1 MEEETMRDKFLY
13 RTVLFWLVFG
23 LCPLFLAA
31 QEQPAGG
38 IDSSYFSGL
47 KVRSI
52 GPAGMSG
59 RIACVDVAVDNP
71 KIIYVGTATGGIWKS
86 INGGVT
92 WKPIFDD
99 QRTSS
104 IGDITIDPTNP
115 EVVWVGTGEANP
127 RNSAG
132 VGRGVFKTL
141 NGGESWEFLGLE
153 KTEKISR
160 LLLNPND
167 PEIAFVAALG
177 TTWGENPERGVF
189 KSADGGKTWTKVLFV
204 DERTGAAD
212 LAMDPSNPNRLLAA
226 MWEHRRW
233 PWFFNSGGPG
243 SGLYLSI
250 DGGETWKKLTPKEG
264 LPRGNLGRIG
274 IAFSR
279 NRPNIVYALVEAE
292 KSALCR
298 SEDGG
303 ATWTTVND
311 TPGVSFRPFYYSD
324 IRVHPKQE
332 NTIYRLSSPLDI
344 SIDGGKTFKRLMPF
358 FAIHTDFHELWIH
371 PEDGDFM
378 VVGGDGGIGISYDS
392 GKSWN
397 FVQNLPL
404 GQYYHISVDLENPYN
419 IYGGLQ
425 DNGSWRGPSRVLQ
438 GMAIFNFHWQP
449 VGWGDGFGTLAT
461 SRDSKLGYSM
471 SQGGW
476 LVRFNTVTG
485 ERKDIR
491 PPEPEGTKLRFNW
504 NSAIA
509 LDPLDSSALYYGSQF
524 LHRSRDQGQ
533 TWQIISPDLT
543 TNSPGK
549 QQQTESGGL
558 TRDVTNAENH
568 CTILTIAPSPVLKGV
583 IWVGTDDGK
592 VQLTRNGGPAW
603 RDLAEKFTGMKE
615 GGVPRAT
622 WCPHIEASFHSAA
635 TAYVVFDDHRRANW
649 TPYVYMTDD
658 YGETWTSLVTPEI
671 DGFVHV
677 IREDPVQKNLLFL
690 GTEFGLYVS
699 FDRGKNWMKWTH
711 GLPTVPVR
719 DMVIHPF
726 DNDLVIGTH
735 GRSVYILDDILPLR
749 EITPEIQKKNLH
761 VFSIDD
767 AYQFRTSF
775 FSSGYLAPGNMEFQ
789 GQNKPYGALITYS
802 VGKSE
807 VPNQEERQAETTQ
820 DGQENESQIKNEKT
834 LEIEITSS
842 TGEIVRTLK
851 GPIDPGLQRVVWD
864 LRHEPFKSLD
874 DPSGGLFPSSG
885 PFVLPG
891 TYRARV
897 KLNDVVVE
905 ETFQVLADPRY
916 PVTNAER
923 RAKYDLIMKIGK
935 FIEAVTT
942 AYEKIEKAHK
952 ALEEVLNRLETLDE
966 KQRETIKI
974 KANALKEMLQAIK
987 LRLSPPKDRSGIY
1000 EETELSSCLSSLQSR
1015 LESSFDAPTEGQL
1028 QEFEQVKAAFNR
1040 EIIKL
1045 NTFFREDFPNFIQE
1059 VKEAGFTIFPD
1070 IGPTVIKF

>member
-1 MEEETMRDKFLY
+1 MRDIFVY
-13 RTVLFWLVFG
+13 RIGPFWLVFV
-23 LCPLFLAA
+23 LCSLFLIT
-31 QEQPAGG
+31 QEEPADSV
-38 IDSSYFSGL
+38 DSSYFSGL

-59 RIACVDVAVDNP
+59 RIACVDVVVDNP
-71 KIIYVGTATGGIWKS
+71 RMIYVGTATGGIWKS
-86 INGGVT
+86 LNGGVT
-92 WKPIFDD
+92 WKPIFDH
-99 QRTSS
+99 QTTSS
-104 IGDITIDPTNP
+104 IGDLTIDPSNP

-160 LLLNPND
+160 LLLDPND
-167 PEIAFVAALG
+167 PDMAYVAALG

-189 KSADGGKTWTKVLFV
+189 KSADGGKTWKKVLYV

-212 LAMDPSNPNRLLAA
+212 LAMDPNNPNRLLAV

-250 DGGETWKKLTPKEG
+250 DAGETWKKITAKEG
-264 LPRGNLGRIG
+264 LPEGDLGRIG

-279 NRPNIVYALVEAE
+279 SRPNIVYALVEAE
-292 KSALCR
+292 KSALCC

-303 ATWTTVND
+303 ATWTIVND
-311 TPGVSFRPFYYSD
+311 KSGVSPRPFYYAD
-324 IRVHPKQE
+324 IRVHPTQE
-332 NTIYRLSSPLDI
+332 NTVYRLGGSLDI
-344 SIDGGKTFKRLMPF
+344 SIDGGKSFKRLIPF
-358 FAIHTDFHELWIH
+358 FTIHSDFHELWIH

-378 VVGGDGGIGISYDS
+378 VVGGDGGIGISYDA
-392 GKSWN
+392 GKNWN

-404 GQYYHISVDLENPYN
+404 AQYYHINVDLENPYN

-438 GMAIFNFHWQP
+438 GRAIYNFHWQP
-449 VGWGDGFGTLAT
+449 VGWGDGFGTLPVP
-461 SRDSKLGYSM
+461 SNPNVGYSM

-485 ERKDIR
+485 ELKDIR
-491 PPEPEGTKLRFNW
+491 PPAPEGVKLRFNW
-504 NSAIA
+504 NSAIS
-509 LDPLDSSALYYGSQF
+509 LDPLDSNTLYYGSQF
-524 LHRSRDQGQ
+524 LHRSSDQGQ
-533 TWQIISPDLT
+533 TWRIISPDLT

-549 QQQTESGGL
+549 QQQAKSGGL

-603 RDLAEKFTGMKE
+603 RDLSEKFTGMKD
-615 GGVPRAT
+615 GGVPPAT

-649 TPYVYMTDD
+649 TPYVYMTED
-658 YGETWTSLVTPEI
+658 YGETWTSLVTSQI

-699 FDRGKNWMKWTH
+699 FDRGKSWTKWTQ

-719 DMVIHPF
+719 DIIIHPF

-749 EITPEIQKKNLH
+749 EFTPEIKKKNLH

-775 FSSGYLAPGNMEFQ
+775 LNPGYLTPGNMEFQ

-802 VGKSE
+802 IGEGKDFS
-807 VPNQEERQAETTQ
+807 QEEKQAESTQ
-820 DGQENESQIKNEKT
+820 SGQEAESQNKEQKSIK
-834 LEIEITSS
+834 IEIIDS

-851 GPIDPGLQRVVWD
+851 GPNKTGLQRVNWD
-864 LRHEPFKSLD
+864 LHHEPFKSLS
-874 DPSGGLFPSSG
+874 DPYEGMFPLTG
-885 PFVLPG
+885 PYVLPG
-891 TYRARV
+891 TYRARIE
-897 KLNDVVVE
+897 LEGDAVE

-916 PVTNAER
+916 PVSNADR
-923 RAKYDLIMKIGK
+923 RAKHELIMRTGK
-935 FIEAVTT
+935 FIEAVTE
-942 AYEKIEKAHK
+942 AHQKIVK
-952 ALEEVLNRLETLDE
+952 ALKALDEVLHRLDSLEE

-974 KANALKEMLQAIK
+974 KANALKEMLRAVK

-1000 EETELSSCLSSLQSR
+1000 EETELSSRLSTLLSR

-1028 QEFEQVKAAFNR
+1028 QEFEKVKAAFNR

-1045 NTFFREDFPNFIQE
+1045 NIFFREDFPSFIQE